1 MYQGKHSY
9 GKWPIEI
16 DGLPGLPIKNSDFLY
31 VSHYQRVNHIFDT
44 WPWPRG
50 PGHWVGAPCFRLWPA
65 EDLTAGIP
73 DQAIFSRRP
82 NIGSSQSFGE
92 TAAASSGC
100 RLMTHDMSFGQKK
113 QTVFLFFLHHLL
125 TRIWRTFWQ
134 KSQVFFASFV
144 KKDKNHEESWR
155 IMYPIWLASMSY
167 YCL

>member
-113 QTVFLFFLHHLL
+113 QTVFLFFFCIICWQEYEGHFGKNPRYFLHHLWKK
-125 TRIWRTFWQ
+125 TRIM
-134 KSQVFFASFV
+134 
-144 KKDKNHEESWR
+144 KNHEESC
-155 IMYPIWLASMSY
+155 IQFG
-167 YCL
+167 